1 MVKIKN
7 GDETAKTMLFEKY
20 RRYSIYLAKEFTNNY
35 PELPISEDDYM
46 SYAFSAVVV
55 ALNKYLEDQTIKFNG
70 YWLTVAR
77 NDIKH
82 LIKDFRNKNKH
93 LLNNCISLDNQ
104 NLLKDSS
111 FHEIIGEEDPTDR
124 DLLKDTLVQIIK
136 DNQGRFD
143 EIDIRVMELYLEG
156 YALKEIALLLNSSES
171 NMYKRYRHIITEM
184 RIIFTQK
191 K

>member
-1 MVKIKN
+1 MIKN

-20 RRYSIYLAKEFTNNY
+20 RHYAAYLAKEYIGNY
-35 PELPISEDDYM
+35 PNLPLSEDDYM

-55 ALNKYLEDQTIKFNG
+55 TLNKYMEDSTINFNA

-77 NDIKH
+77 NDIGH
-82 LIKDFRNKNKH
+82 LIRDCLSKNKH
-93 LLNNCISLDNQ
+93 LLNNCISLDTQ
-104 NLLKDSS
+104 NALKDSCL
-111 FHEIIGEEDPTDR
+111 HDIVGEEDPVDR

-136 DNQGRFD
+136 DNPDRFK
-143 EIDIRVMELYLEG
+143 EIDVRFMELYLEG
-156 YALKEIALLLNSSES
+156 YAIKEIALLLNNSES
-171 NMYKRYRHIITEM
+171 NMYKRYRHIITEL